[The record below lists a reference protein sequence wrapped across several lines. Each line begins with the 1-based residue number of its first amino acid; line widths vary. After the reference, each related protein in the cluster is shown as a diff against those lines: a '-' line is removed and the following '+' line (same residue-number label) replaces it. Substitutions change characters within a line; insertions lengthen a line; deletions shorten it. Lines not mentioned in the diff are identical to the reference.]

1 MKKEASKQTNIVTC
15 TQRLTGKTSTIRNEK
30 GKNIYIVSFLIV
42 AVFPFHIFQ
51 CRIRVGYNVL
61 ISMAAAT
68 RPCFFTRVV
77 CHHPSTSQGYGNASR
92 TTYVPRRAASR
103 GLKNTSVVSLRRTG
117 THCLTCH
124 SRSSQAKGWEDGLR
138 RMAYAEGVR
147 GVRTCW
153 GGGAEDKAECR
164 CQSQSARGVC
174 VPGTANVCQVLSSH
188 GCPH

>member
-1 MKKEASKQTNIVTC
+1 M
-15 TQRLTGKTSTIRNEK
+15 
-30 GKNIYIVSFLIV
+30 
-42 AVFPFHIFQ
+42 
-51 CRIRVGYNVL
+51 L

-153 GGGAEDKAECR
+153 GGGGQRIRLSAAVSHRAREGCVFPGLQTCVKCYRRMAVRTDSCR
-164 CQSQSARGVC
+164 LFIIVPFFSVRAR
-174 VPGTANVCQVLSSH
+174 
-188 GCPH
+188 